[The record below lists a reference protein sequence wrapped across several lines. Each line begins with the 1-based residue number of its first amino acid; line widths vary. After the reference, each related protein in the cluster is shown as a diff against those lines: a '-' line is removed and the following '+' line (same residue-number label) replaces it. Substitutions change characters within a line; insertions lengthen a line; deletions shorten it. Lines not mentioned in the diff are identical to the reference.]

1 MKNLQLTFINY
12 NTKDIINVTVESTIM
27 DAYVHKQGNLEM
39 INTGY
44 PDINWLT
51 LLAEKKTNKSLNKYD
66 LQGVD
71 LLN

>member
-27 DAYVHKQGNLEM
+27 DAYIHNQGYLEM
-39 INTGY
+39 INTNY
-44 PDINWLT
+44 PNIDWLT
-51 LLAEKKTNKSLNKYD
+51 LLAEKKTNKNLNQYN
-66 LQGVD
+66 LEGVD

>member
-12 NTKDIINVTVESTIM
+12 NTKDIITVTVESIIM
-27 DAYVHKQGNLEM
+27 DAYIHNQGYLEM

-44 PDINWLT
+44 PNIDWLT

>member
-27 DAYVHKQGNLEM
+27 DAYIHNQGYLEM
-39 INTGY
+39 INTNY
-44 PDINWLT
+44 PNIDWLT
-51 LLAEKKTNKSLNKYD
+51 LLAEKKTNKNLNQYNLD
-66 LQGVD
+66 GID